1 MRRFVARTGSAGL
14 AVAGAALLSACG
26 GISGMDCAEIGERA
40 REISAG
46 NPIQIAALA
55 GFQETMRADNDVR
68 CTAQARLAD
77 GRATTLYLRAFE
89 EGGDAKVAYQERPF
103 P

>member
-1 MRRFVARTGSAGL
+1 MCRFVARTSSIALAFAGT
-14 AVAGAALLSACG
+14 VLLGGCG
-26 GISGMDCAEIGERA
+26 GISGMDCAEIGVRA
-40 REISAG
+40 REISAA
-46 NPIQIAALA
+46 NPIRIAELA
-55 GFQETMRADNDVR
+55 GFQETMRAESDIR

-89 EGGDAKVAYQERPF
+89 EGGEAKVAYQERPF